1 MKKVLE
7 GELLSLAHRILQ
19 MKSKDVNSL
28 FSESRELYEKLLIL
42 KFYNDKLEK
51 GLVQDVSNEQ
61 IEDALS
67 VGKIDLALDNTIPSD
82 RKQMPDN
89 LAEEDYPIVVDTF
102 KDNYETVI
110 EQATKLDTPI
120 DSNTVQ
126 AKEIAYE
133 TPFIE
138 DAFVSEAD
146 SVDQELLQ
154 LLDEHELSLQTIQAD
169 ILKTEKTQED
179 SQEEDSEEM
188 VFVGEINEEEED
200 ELSDDEEESI
210 EKFVFEEKEVGKHYP
225 NEPNLFEK
233 NEMVQEINEEVVLTS
248 VHSVE
253 EVKPNTLNE
262 QRVTKT
268 IEDDPFFGF
277 NFGEVEFVRVEDV
290 PKELALEPVEVF
302 EKKEEMVNN
311 QPVVSQAE
319 STKTVLNTFEA
330 TRRETISQ
338 PKTKSLNDIY
348 NSKIVVGLND
358 RIAFERYL
366 FEGSSEDFNRV
377 LSQLNTVGSY
387 DEAQSFVEHL
397 VKPEYNNWEGKDEYA
412 ERFMTIIE
420 KRFI

>member
-42 KFYNDKLEK
+42 KFYNDKLKK
-51 GLVQDVSNEQ
+51 GLVQDVSKEQ
-61 IEDALS
+61 IENALS
-67 VGKIDLALDNTIPSD
+67 VKEIGLVLDNTTTSG
-82 RKQMPDN
+82 RQQMPDN

-102 KDNYETVI
+102 KDNYESIV

-120 DSNTVQ
+120 VVDAVES
-126 AKEIAYE
+126 KEMAYE

-138 DAFVSEAD
+138 DAFVSDAD
-146 SVDQELLQ
+146 SADQELLQ

-169 ILKTEKTQED
+169 ILKAEAAQEEEQED
-179 SQEEDSEEM
+179 DLEEM
-188 VFVGEINEEEED
+188 VFVGEINEDEED

-210 EKFVFEEKEVGKHYP
+210 EEFVFEAKEIVEQQII
-225 NEPNLFEK
+225 EPNLFEN
-233 NEMVQEINEEVVLTS
+233 NEVVQEIKEEDVLTP
-248 VHSVE
+248 VVE
-253 EVKPNTLNE
+253 AELNTLSE
-262 QRVTKT
+262 ERVTKT

-290 PKELALEPVEVF
+290 PKELVLEPVDVF
-302 EKKEEMVNN
+302 EKKDEVANN
-311 QPVVSQAE
+311 QSVINHVENTNAI
-319 STKTVLNTFEA
+319 LNTFEGVH
-330 TRRETISQ
+330 TETITQ
-338 PKTKSLNDIY
+338 PKIKSLNDIY

>member
-42 KFYNDKLEK
+42 KFYNDKLEM
-51 GLVQDVSNEQ
+51 GLIQDVSKEQ
-61 IEDALS
+61 IENALS
-67 VGKIDLALDNTIPSD
+67 VAKVGLALDNTITSG
-82 RKQMPDN
+82 RQQMPDN

-102 KDNYETVI
+102 KDNYESIV

-120 DSNTVQ
+120 DSVVVES
-126 AKEIAYE
+126 KEIAYE

-138 DAFVSEAD
+138 EAFVSEAD
-146 SVDQELLQ
+146 SADQELLQ

-169 ILKTEKTQED
+169 ILKAEKSQDDDQED
-179 SQEEDSEEM
+179 DLEEM
-188 VFVGEINEEEED
+188 VFVGEINEDEED

-210 EKFVFEEKEVGKHYP
+210 EKFVFEEKEVVEHHTIDP
-225 NEPNLFEK
+225 DLFEN
-233 NEMVQEINEEVVLTS
+233 NEMDQEIKEEAILTPIEEVEPSTFT
-248 VHSVE
+248 E
-253 EVKPNTLNE
+253 ERT
-262 QRVTKT
+262 TKT

-290 PKELALEPVEVF
+290 PKELALEPVEAF
-302 EKKEEMVNN
+302 EKKEEVANN
-311 QPVVSQAE
+311 QPGVSQSE
-319 STKTVLNTFEA
+319 NTNTVLNTFEGIR
-330 TRRETISQ
+330 TETITQ